1 MNPSMK
7 KIALL
12 FLAIIVVPLLVFS
25 IYEIGGLK
33 QNENVIQGIYRNQ
46 LDAILY
52 SVNQYSEDVMSS
64 WARKIESRMQGK
76 QGDYNPDLKNLLTEM
91 PAVQMLLQF
100 DNKINLTSSYSDSE
114 SDRKLIEKITQTV
127 VANDTTVEKLR
138 RYMGAGYRKIQ
149 GIYTDDLHYEL
160 VMFMTQSEKQ
170 SILNVLVIDPGRFI
184 GEVLDPKIQEIAK
197 EKFFITAYQAGE
209 AEHIYTSDKQHTP
222 GKITEKKPFWLLENF
237 LMGIELK
244 DRTITDLAHDRVKK
258 DLLLIVLTDIV
269 LLFGALLI
277 FRNVRK
283 QVELSQLKSDFVSNV
298 SHEIRTPLAL
308 ISMYIETLEM
318 GRVKSK
324 EKVREYYSV
333 ILNETQRLSGIVN
346 KILNFSQIENKKRR
360 YVFSETNINEV
371 VEITSQTYR
380 FNLEKNGFTFNTYPA
395 LNLPFISADKEALSD
410 ALVNLIDN
418 AMKYSADRKE
428 ITVRTGTDNG
438 YVFMEVE
445 DQGLGIAEKDQK
457 YIFDKFYRV
466 TEKNLAHK
474 AKGSGLGLAIVKHIM
489 DAHKGKIIVKSK
501 LNEGSKFMLLFPT
514 V

>member
-1 MNPSMK
+1 MNSSMK

-12 FLAIIVVPLLVFS
+12 FLAIIIVPLLVFS

-33 QNENVIQGIYRNQ
+33 QNEKVIQGIYRNQ

-64 WARKIESRMQGK
+64 WARKIESRMQRNQNNEK
-76 QGDYNPDLKNLLTEM
+76 HDLKNLLAEM
-91 PAVQMLLQF
+91 PAAHMLLQF
-100 DNKINLTSSYSDSE
+100 DSKLNLTASYSNAE
-114 SDRKLIEKITQTV
+114 SDRKLINKIAQMV
-127 VANDTTVEKLR
+127 VANDTTVKKLQ
-138 RYMGAGYRKIQ
+138 RYMMAGYRKIQ
-149 GIYTDDLHYEL
+149 GIFVNDFDYEL
-160 VMFMTQSEKQ
+160 VMFMTQSGKQ
-170 SILNVLVIDPGRFI
+170 SVLNVLVIDPGRFI

-197 EKFFITAYQAGE
+197 EKFFITAYQSGE
-209 AEHIYTSDKQHTP
+209 AEHIYTSDKQHIP
-222 GKITEKKPFWLLENF
+222 GKITEKRPFWLLENF

-244 DRTITDLAHDRVKK
+244 DRTITDLAHDRVQK

-360 YVFSETNINEV
+360 YVFNETNINEV
-371 VEITSQTYR
+371 VEITSQAYR
-380 FNLEKNGFTFNTYPA
+380 FNLEKNGFKFNTFLTPG
-395 LNLPFISADKEALSD
+395 LPIILADKEALGD

-418 AMKYSADRKE
+418 AMKYSADQKE
-428 ITVRTGTDNG
+428 VTVRTGIDNG
-438 YVFMEVE
+438 YVYLEVE
-445 DQGLGIAEKDQK
+445 DKGLGISEKDQK
-457 YIFDKFYRV
+457 YLFDKFYRV

-489 DAHKGKIIVKSK
+489 DAHKGEIIVKSK
-501 LNEGSKFMLLFPT
+501 LNTGSKFLLLFPT